1 MLLLRY
7 KLPLIIV
14 TIPPI
19 FLASLPIFLASLRII
34 LASIPIILIFLT
46 LVVETPLGQS
56 VAILPSVFHES
67 LYELF
72 CCPVMWESL
81 EVWMI

>member
-7 KLPLIIV
+7 KLPLIIG

-19 FLASLPIFLASLRII
+19 FLASLPIFLASL
-34 LASIPIILIFLT
+34 PIILIFLT

-56 VAILPSVFHES
+56 VAILLSVFHES
-67 LYELF
+67 LDELF

>member
-1 MLLLRY
+1 
-7 KLPLIIV
+7 
-14 TIPPI
+14 
-19 FLASLPIFLASLRII
+19 
-34 LASIPIILIFLT
+34 
-46 LVVETPLGQS
+46 LGQS